1 MLQTQVADHKNVLY
15 VYDKNITNNQNMI
28 QVTGTNNVIGKNCGL
43 NLWFDFDDCGLK
55 VGTIFS
61 RSPYRLK
68 N

>member
-43 NLWFDFDDCGLK
+43 NLWFD
-55 VGTIFS
+55 
-61 RSPYRLK
+61 
-68 N
+68 